1 MMSLCKLPLL
11 DNQLSLYVTNAELL
25 NNYKSSAENYYHILQ
40 EKIPNAYE
48 QLNFSTT
55 VCDIWIALN
64 TYAQPIFFDDQKSM
78 NFPLASLQL
87 KLFEESTPIENYLA
101 RTNLSF
107 DEQFIFAYFLS
118 TESMLWISELMEQE
132 QRLDLIHYYNEQMK
146 YIDLFQLQD
155 DFILAAEINNQTLF
169 VKAMMKNLR
178 ESNEFNFVV
187 QRAIS
192 KTRDFLAS
200 LISQ

>member
-1 MMSLCKLPLL
+1 MSLFKLPLL
-11 DNQLSLYVTNAELL
+11 NSNLSLYVVNTELL
-25 NNYKSSAENYYHILQ
+25 NSYTCSAENYYRILQ
-40 EKIPNAYE
+40 EKIPDAYD
-48 QLNFSTT
+48 QLNFSMT

-64 TYAQPIFFDDQKSM
+64 TYSQQIIFDDKKSM

-87 KLFEESTPIENYLA
+87 KLFEENTPIENYLA
-101 RTNLSF
+101 NDHLSP

-118 TESMLWISELMEQE
+118 TESMLWIHDIMEQE
-132 QRLDLIHYYNEQMK
+132 QRLDLINYYQQNLC
-146 YIDLFQLQD
+146 YVDLFQLQD

-178 ESNEFNFVV
+178 ETNEFNFVV

-192 KTRDFLAS
+192 KTKAFLSA